1 MKNYATMEDGKW
13 QDGELDKEQRGKN
26 YISRFPAYEKFD
38 FISEGDSPS
47 FFYIL
52 NTGLRSYEN
61 PTWGGWAGRFGN
73 FQGKLAVNDVA
84 DYNPKTKKFE
94 TAYAIKRE
102 KLALQDVKGKIV
114 DFPTMEFTLNHVREL
129 LQNEKIDVI
138 KLNGA
143 NSQKVSFTVPAD
155 AKVGDTIHI
164 ILEVQDNGKHNLKHY
179 QRVVVTVK

>member
-1 MKNYATMEDGKW
+1 M
-13 QDGELDKEQRGKN
+13 
-26 YISRFPAYEKFD
+26 
-38 FISEGDSPS
+38 
-47 FFYIL
+47 IL
-52 NTGLRSYEN
+52 WRERIGALQMI
-61 PTWGGWAGRFGN
+61 
-73 FQGKLAVNDVA
+73 FQKVA
-84 DYNPKTKKFE
+84 DDFSKANHAPVASVVEGNNISAKVGEKIILTAKATDPDGDKLSYYWWRYFE
-94 TAYAIKRE
+94 ADTYQDDKRE
-102 KLALQDVKGKIV
+102 KPALQDVKGKIV

-155 AKVGDTIHI
+155 AKIGDTIHI